1 MSRAAAVKKGRA
13 GKKKKRRADIR
24 KVIADARDAARP
36 TDAQAARI
44 KRLADMMLG
53 LVSEEAAKHPEI
65 LDVEVGGSYRKG
77 TWLAK
82 PEMDVDIYLRFDRST
97 GQDRFKDV
105 AIDVG
110 RAALKDFAPYLKF
123 SDHPYVEAR
132 LQKGVLANV
141 VPCYDAEEGRWQSAA
156 DRSRFHVQYMTRKLT
171 KKMRDDVRLLKSF
184 LKANGLYG
192 AQVATNGFSGYVAEV
207 LVSHYGSFGGVVRAF
222 ARDVVPGSVIGRAAR
237 EFTGVISIIDPI
249 DGNRNLAAAISSAN
263 IVRFVLACRAFVR
276 EPSADFFDGRR
287 AKRSRRVAR
296 RHWDN
301 LLVVRFGF
309 GKRAPD
315 VIWGQTKK
323 SAAKLAKKMAQDGF
337 AVHRHGAHVEIGE
350 GRGYLFVLLGA
361 TEISPVYV
369 QYGPE
374 FSMSEN
380 LDAYI
385 GKNLGDSEMMWVD
398 AKGRLAALKK
408 WDDSRADAHAR
419 RLLNREN
426 AGGSADALLLPPG
439 REGRPKVW
447 IGSAADLGA
456 AARGA
461 AEELIATDAAIVR
474 LS

>member
-1 MSRAAAVKKGRA
+1 MSGAAAVEKGRGRKKGT
-13 GKKKKRRADIR
+13 GIR
-24 KVIADARDAARP
+24 KAIADARDAARP
-36 TDAQAARI
+36 TDVQASRA
-44 KRLADMMLG
+44 KRLADMVLG

-65 LDVEVGGSYRKG
+65 LDVEMGGSYRKG

-82 PEMDVDIYLRFDRST
+82 PEMDVDVYLRFDRGT
-97 GQDRFKDV
+97 EQDRFKDV

-110 RAALKDFAPYLKF
+110 RTALRDFAPYLKF

-141 VPCYDAEEGRWQSAA
+141 VPCYDVDEGRWKSAA

-171 KKMRDDVRLLKSF
+171 KRMRDDVRLLKSF

-207 LVSHYGSFGGVVRAF
+207 LVSHYGSFEGVVRAF
-222 ARDVVPGSVIGRAAR
+222 ARDVVPGYVIGRAAR
-237 EFTGVISIIDPI
+237 EFTGIISIIDPI

-263 IVRFVLACRAFVR
+263 VVRFVLACRAFVR
-276 EPSADFFDGRR
+276 APSADFFDGRR
-287 AKRSRRVAR
+287 AKRSGRRVAR
-296 RHWDN
+296 RYWDN

-309 GKRAPD
+309 RKRAPD

-323 SAAKLAKKMAQDGF
+323 SAAKLAKRLAQDGF
-337 AVHRHGAHVEIGE
+337 TVHRHGAHVEAGE

-361 TEISPVYV
+361 TEIPPVYV

-408 WDDSRADAHAR
+408 WDDTRADAHAR
-419 RLLNREN
+419 RLLNRES
-426 AGGSADALLLPPG
+426 AGGSGDALLPPG